1 MGKKKVLFDSYR
13 AKEKNNLYSLIDDME
28 IGTIDLVFTIHI
40 LLAIGMG
47 GLIGLEREHEKKKP
61 RVIAGVRTF
70 PLTSMSGV
78 MFSFLSASIGLR
90 FIEIGVIIFGGFSI
104 LLAYLKYEIKTIG
117 ITTPV
122 ALFITF
128 LIGVF
133 IQQNF
138 ILEAGFITVV
148 VTVLLITKE
157 RLHRIAREMGR

>member
-1 MGKKKVLFDSYR
+1 
-13 AKEKNNLYSLIDDME
+13 ME
-28 IGTIDLVFTIHI
+28 IGTIDLVFAIHI

-47 GLIGLEREHEKKKP
+47 GLIGLEREHEERKP

-78 MFSFLSASIGLR
+78 LFSFLSASIGSG

-133 IQQNF
+133 IQQNL
-138 ILEAGFITVV
+138 ILEAGFVTVV
-148 VTVLLITKE
+148 VTILLLTKE
-157 RLHRIAREMGR
+157 RLHRIARDIGR

>member
-1 MGKKKVLFDSYR
+1 
-13 AKEKNNLYSLIDDME
+13 ME
-28 IGTIDLVFTIHI
+28 IGTMDLVFAVHI

-70 PLTSMSGV
+70 PLTSISGV

-90 FIEIGVIIFGGFSI
+90 FIEVGVIIFGGFSI

-128 LIGVF
+128 IIGVF
-133 IQQNF
+133 IQQGF
-138 ILEAGFITVV
+138 ILEAGFVTVV

>member
-1 MGKKKVLFDSYR
+1 VLFDSYQG
-13 AKEKNNLYSLIDDME
+13 KVKNNQYSLIDNME
-28 IGTIDLVFTIHI
+28 IGTIDLVFAVHI

-78 MFSFLSASIGLR
+78 LFSFLSATIGLR
-90 FIEIGVIIFGGFSI
+90 FIEVGVIIFGGFSI

-128 LIGVF
+128 LIGIF
-133 IQQNF
+133 IQQGF

-148 VTVLLITKE
+148 VTVLLVTKE
-157 RLHRIAREMGR
+157 RLHKIARDLGR

>member
-1 MGKKKVLFDSYR
+1 
-13 AKEKNNLYSLIDDME
+13 ME
-28 IGTIDLVFTIHI
+28 IGTIDLVFALHV

-47 GLIGLEREHEKKKP
+47 GLIGLEREHERRKP
-61 RVIAGVRTF
+61 KVIAGVRTF

-78 MFSFLSASIGLR
+78 LFSFLSDSVGLE
-90 FIEIGVIIFGGFSI
+90 FMGIGVIIFGGFSI

-133 IQQNF
+133 IQQGF
-138 ILEAGFITVV
+138 ILEAGFVTVV

-157 RLHRIAREMGR
+157 RLHRIAREIGR

>member
-1 MGKKKVLFDSYR
+1 
-13 AKEKNNLYSLIDDME
+13 ME
-28 IGTIDLVFTIHI
+28 LGTIDLVFVLHI
-40 LLAIGMG
+40 LLAVGMG
-47 GLIGLEREHEKKKP
+47 GLIGLEREHEEKKP

-78 MFSFLSASIGLR
+78 LFSFLSASVDLR
-90 FIEIGVIIFGGFSI
+90 FIEVGVLIFGGFSL

-128 LIGVF
+128 LIGIL
-133 IQQNF
+133 IQQGF
-138 ILEAGFITVV
+138 ILEAGFVTIT

-157 RLHRIAREMGR
+157 RLHRIARNLGR